1 QVRSRTFLDEVAGEL
16 PDTSGEDLEGADL
29 QGKVFADLT
38 VGTAVL
44 QVVARAN
51 DAELTAALARTTTEE
66 LLRQE
71 SANTVVRLK
80 VIDWPVVPSTPV
92 APRPRLGIG
101 ASMLLAV
108 VPGA

>member
-1 QVRSRTFLDEVAGEL
+1 PGA
-16 PDTSGEDLEGADL
+16 SGADLEGADL

-51 DAELTAALARTTTEE
+51 DAEVTAALARTPTEE

-80 VIDWPVVPSTPV
+80 VIDWRVVPSTPV
-92 APRPRLGIG
+92 APRPRLVMG
-101 ASMLLAV
+101 ASVLLAV
-108 VPGA
+108 VLGAAAAGG